1 VTEIVIHRCTLR
13 LVRRNGWAWGGDPR
27 RLLAGAVQALPGL
40 IASRLGELLPEGAEV
55 EIAAPVR
62 IRLPLRLNELI
73 ALGKSGETANS
84 AAEPSALMRHLDDAL
99 RNTIAELTGTFA
111 TETEVIEDTNH
122 LEADSV
128 IHATGESGW
137 APPVLRIMTSWWQE
151 QVLAERLLSFS
162 LTALQAWHDNIVGM
176 ASAISPEKI
185 EPADEELKAL
195 AQRILA
201 EPLPV
206 AAGRARTL
214 TQRLLI
220 LAAVAAIHRI
230 APSDARQQ
238 RLLSALCPLG
248 QEDTQPSLPAKAVD
262 DTTPDLS
269 QQRPTP
275 TPRLG
280 QAPAHLAR
288 TVAAV
293 PHHSKAIEFE
303 LHVQSALPFLLLGPL
318 ARIGYLDTLHATLE
332 AAGLSDQLPC
342 FPMLLSRKALDPP
355 QRGWRFSPASVAT
368 SAALAGL
375 LEPIPEPAV
384 ADFARLFA
392 PHVSPLDGLVCNK
405 LVEGHRKGMPLIL
418 IRADMG
424 SERGLWLLDNEGL
437 LPLSWSSEAAPLFRH
452 LARMQGDIVLVPAD
466 SAQPEILTQLDD
478 AGFSFITD
486 APPTRDEHWRKLT
499 GTGPERNW
507 TNAPRTKESTLLKAA
522 ANLGSVAV
530 EAQAA
535 WQELAIARPAVV
547 VQSDPTVER
556 SLTLAAAFA
565 LGMLAWTLWRERE
578 TTTPLLAL
586 ERFGD
591 LDARVR
597 FTRDTVQ
604 VHLPMGRR
612 YQDLLDH
619 GLLADVRHIPWLD
632 GRPLQFS
639 AG

>member
-1 VTEIVIHRCTLR
+1 MTEIVIHRCTLR
-13 LVRRNGWAWGGDPR
+13 LVRRNGWAWGSDPR
-27 RLLAGAVQALPGL
+27 QLLAGAVQALPGL
-40 IASRLGELLPEGAEV
+40 IASRLGELWPEGTEA

-62 IRLPLRLNELI
+62 IRVPLRLSELI
-73 ALGKSGETANS
+73 DLGKSGDTANS
-84 AAEPSALMRHLDDAL
+84 AAKQGTLMRRLDDAL

-111 TETEVIEDTNH
+111 TETEVIEDTNY
-122 LEADSV
+122 LEADSL

-137 APPVLRIMTSWWQE
+137 AAPVLRIMTNWWQE

-162 LTALQAWHDNIVGM
+162 LPALQAWHDNIVGK
-176 ASAISPEKI
+176 ASEIP
-185 EPADEELKAL
+185 PANTELTDEELKAL

-201 EPLPV
+201 ELLPV

-220 LAAVAAIHRI
+220 LTAVAAIHRI
-230 APSDARQQ
+230 APGDARLQ
-238 RLLSALCPLG
+238 RLLSALCPLD
-248 QEDTQPSLPAKAVD
+248 QEYTQPSLPTNAVD
-262 DTTPDLS
+262 NSASNLS

-275 TPRLG
+275 TPRQG
-280 QAPAHLAR
+280 QARAR
-288 TVAAV
+288 RARAAAIV
-293 PHHSKAIEFE
+293 PRQSKAIEFE
-303 LHVQSALPFLLLGPL
+303 LRVQSALPFLLLGPL

-332 AAGLSDQLPC
+332 AAGLSDQQPC
-342 FPMLLSRKALDPP
+342 FPMLLARKALDPP
-355 QRGWRFSPASVAT
+355 QRGWRFSSASVAT

-384 ADFARLFA
+384 VDFARLFA
-392 PHVSPLDGLVCNK
+392 PHISPLDGLVCDK
-405 LVEGHRKGMPLIL
+405 LVEGHQRGMPLIL
-418 IRADMG
+418 FRADMG
-424 SERGLWLLDNEGL
+424 SEHGLLLVDNEGL
-437 LPLSWSSEAAPLFRH
+437 LPMSWSSEAAPLFRH
-452 LARMQGDIVLVPAD
+452 LARMEGDIVLVPGE

-478 AGFSFITD
+478 AGFSFVTD
-486 APPTRDEHWRKLT
+486 APPTRGERWRRMT
-499 GTGPERNW
+499 GTGSKRLW
-507 TNAPRTKESTLLKAA
+507 TNATRTKESILLKAA
-522 ANLGSVAV
+522 ANLSSATL
-530 EAQAA
+530 EAQAV
-535 WQELAIARPAVV
+535 WQELAIERPAIV

-578 TTTPLLAL
+578 ATTPLLAL

-604 VHLPMGRR
+604 VRLPMGRR

-619 GLLADVRHIPWLD
+619 GLLADIRHIPWLD